1 MKKLIFALIVL
12 LNITEATAQVVQ
24 GKIIDATTSEPI
36 ENAKIFDTGSGV
48 VVFSNSKGDFE
59 IQDVANNLI
68 LEVSALGFVTRELNT
83 ESNAVLTILLMR
95 ATENLSEVIIRGALI
110 SKTLQNTPA
119 AISVLNTKDL
129 QKIDNS
135 NLAQVFNTVP
145 GFYVNQ
151 GALNTTKLN
160 IRGVGA
166 RSQYSTNRIQ
176 AYFNGIPLTSGEG
189 DLTIDDFDVESI
201 SKIEL
206 IKGPNSSMYGAG
218 LGGVIN
224 MYSAEPELNRT
235 QVGIAAQVGSFHT
248 YKTTISAA
256 HATKTTSLFATFS
269 NLESKGYRDNG
280 SYKRQSGL
288 LSASVFTEN
297 GNKLSFLGNFAKLK
311 AFIPSSI
318 NENDYLNNPEK
329 AAFTWVNSQ
338 GYESYDRGLF
348 GVSYLHKF
356 SNSLTNLTSIF
367 LNFRDAYE
375 PRPFNIL
382 KEERV
387 AAGARTKFNLEMSVL
402 ELPSQFSFGA
412 EYYKEWYNM
421 QTFENLYQEFEGQ
434 GSVLGKNLS
443 NNEQDRKYA
452 NFFAQLNLE
461 LIEKWHLEAGFNI
474 NTTNYSL
481 KDLFVED
488 EINQSGDYT
497 FNTQFSPRLG
507 LSYEI
512 EKGKNIYTS
521 ISHGFSTP
529 TVEETLTPEGQ
540 INTSLKPET
549 GINYEIGF
557 KGNWFSNKLYTEVA
571 LYSIQIE
578 NLLVAQRIS
587 EDQYVGI
594 NAGKTNHNGI
604 ETTLKYNFY
613 VSPRIRIQPY
623 FNASFNYFEFEEF
636 VNREEDFSGNKL
648 PGVPKSTFNTG
659 VEIGVANNFT
669 LFANLLAVGEIMLN
683 DANSLNTENYQIVDL
698 KAQYGFKLLQNLEGT
713 ISAGINNVLDEK
725 YASSILPN
733 AVGFGDTAPRY
744 YYPGN
749 PRNYFVGFKVNYNF

>member
-1 MKKLIFALIVL
+1 MKKLIFALIL
-12 LNITEATAQVVQ
+12 LLTLTEATAQAVK
-24 GKIIDATTSEPI
+24 GKIIDAATSEAI
-36 ENAKIFDTGSGV
+36 ENAKIFDPASEV
-48 VVFSNSKGDFE
+48 VVFSNSQGDFE
-59 IQDVANNLI
+59 LEGGAKNAI
-68 LEVSALGFVTRELNT
+68 LEVSALGFITQQINI
-83 ESNAVLTILLMR
+83 ESNSKLTISLNR
-95 ATENLSEVIIRGALI
+95 STENLSEVIIRGALI
-110 SKTLQNTPA
+110 SKSLQNTPA
-119 AISVLNTKDL
+119 AITVLNTKDL
-129 QKIDNS
+129 QKIDES
-135 NLAQVFNTVP
+135 NFAQIFNAVP
-145 GFYVNQ
+145 GMYVNQ

-160 IRGVGA
+160 IRGIGA

-176 AYFNGIPLTSGEG
+176 AYFNGIPLTTGEG

-201 SKIEL
+201 SKIEI
-206 IKGPNSSMYGAG
+206 IKGPTSSLYGAG

-224 MYSAEPELNRT
+224 MFSADPELDKT
-235 QVGIAAQVGSFHT
+235 QLGISTQVGSFDT
-248 YKTTISAA
+248 YKTTIKAS
-256 HATKTTSLFATFS
+256 HSTGNTSLFATFS
-269 NLESKGYRDNG
+269 DLESEGYRNNG

-288 LSASVFTEN
+288 VNASVFSEN
-297 GNKLSFLGNFAKLK
+297 GNKFSFLGNFTKLK

-329 AAFTWVNSQ
+329 AAFTWGNSK

-348 GVSYLHKF
+348 GISYLHNF
-356 SNSLTNLTSIF
+356 SKTFTNLTSVF

-387 AAGARTKFNLEMSVL
+387 ATGARTKFNLEMSVFQRS
-402 ELPSQFSFGA
+402 SQLSFGA
-412 EYYKEWYNM
+412 EYYKEYYEM
-421 QTFENLYQEFEGQ
+421 QTFENLYEEFEGQ
-434 GSVLGKNLS
+434 GSVLGDILS
-443 NNEQDRKYA
+443 NNEQDRSYA

-461 LIEKWHLEAGFNI
+461 LVEKLNLEAGFNI

-481 KDLFVED
+481 EDLFVQD

-497 FNTQFSPRLG
+497 FKTVLSPRLG

-512 EKGKNIYTS
+512 IKGKNLYTS
-521 ISHGFSTP
+521 VSHGFSTP

-540 INTSLKPET
+540 INTNLKPET
-549 GINYEIGF
+549 GINYEVGF
-557 KGNWFSNKLYTEVA
+557 KGNWVSNKLYTEVA

-604 ETTLKYNFY
+604 ETTLKYNLQLT
-613 VSPRIRIQPY
+613 PNIRLQPY
-623 FNASFNYFEFEEF
+623 FNAAFNYFEFEEF
-636 VNREEDFSGNKL
+636 VNRDEDFSGNKL

-698 KAQYGFKLLQNLEGT
+698 KAHYDWKLFENLDAT
-713 ISAGINNVLDEK
+713 ISAGINNVFDEK
-725 YASSILPN
+725 YASSVLPN
-733 AVGFGDTAPRY
+733 AVGFGNAAPRY

-749 PRNYFVGFKVNYNF
+749 PRNYFVGVGLNYVF